1 MEVTWRLAFILDLF
15 CRRNIPEPINTSA
28 TTTMISGAQFAR
40 SGWPHTGHRCKPLVT
55 RLPHARQRMLRPE
68 STGNAQPTPQ
78 PRMPPRQGRLQTRR
92 GPERPPDP
100 QRLSNANEIQPHAT
114 LQKPLPPHANHA
126 TPQPSHP
133 PENKMLSHALICETA
148 VYFQVGGGRT
158 RVEVEHGE
166 TVTANSKP
174 LTLFQ
179 PEAKWQAHSN
189 CCSRRA
195 SVNQ

>member
-1 MEVTWRLAFILDLF
+1 MRVLIWKD
-15 CRRNIPEPINTSA
+15 
-28 TTTMISGAQFAR
+28 
-40 SGWPHTGHRCKPLVT
+40 GWPAGSVAAIPRTELLGTPTARRTQRVP
-55 RLPHARQRMLRPE
+55 RQRMLRPE
-68 STGNAQPTPQ
+68 STGNAQPTPK

-133 PENKMLSHALICETA
+133 PENKMLSHALIFETA
-148 VYFQVGGGRT
+148 FYFQVGGGIA
-158 RVEVEHGE
+158 RVEVEYGE

-174 LTLFQ
+174 LTLSQ
-179 PEAKWQAHSN
+179 PEAEWQAHSR
-189 CCSRRA
+189 CCSRCDRPGVEGSLAHRLLRNRA
-195 SVNQ
+195 ERRVLS